1 VKVSSS
7 EHKGTKMKKK
17 GLIQVYSGAG
27 KGKSTAAI
35 GQAAR
40 AAGHGFKVGFV
51 SFFKDPEAFG
61 YGEYKS
67 LEKLGVKTFLFARKH
82 PHFYKELN
90 PDDVCRECSKGL
102 EFIKE
107 LFQDPSWDMLVLDE
121 INIAVRDGFL
131 KEEEVLSLL
140 EAKPEKLELV
150 LTGRGVT
157 EKIVEKADL
166 VSEVREV
173 KHHYNQGIKSR
184 EGVEY

>member
-1 VKVSSS
+1 VKVSS
-7 EHKGTKMKKK
+7 EHKGTEMRNK
-17 GLIQVYSGAG
+17 GLIQVYTGPG

-40 AAGHGFKVGFV
+40 AAGHGFKVGFL
-51 SFFKDPEAFG
+51 SFFKDPDAFG

-67 LEKLGVKTFLFARKH
+67 LEKLGIKTFLFARRH

-90 PDDVCRECSKGL
+90 PDDVCRECFRGV
-102 EFIKE
+102 EFIRE
-107 LFQDPSWDMLVLDE
+107 LFRDPSWDMLVLDE

-131 KEEEVLSLL
+131 KEEDVLSLL

-157 EKIVEKADL
+157 ERIVEKADL
-166 VSEVREV
+166 VSEVKEV
-173 KHHYNQGIKSR
+173 KHPYSRGVRSRKGI
-184 EGVEY
+184 EY

>member
-1 VKVSSS
+1 
-7 EHKGTKMKKK
+7 MKER
-17 GLIQVYSGAG
+17 GFIQVYTGDG

-35 GQAAR
+35 GQAVR
-40 AAGHGFKVGFV
+40 ATGHGFKVGFV
-51 SFFKDPEAFG
+51 SFFKDPEVFG
-61 YGEYKS
+61 YGEYES
-67 LEKLGVKTFLFARKH
+67 LQKLGIRTFLFAKKH

-90 PDDVCRECSKGL
+90 PDDVCQECSRGL

-107 LFQDPSWDMLVLDE
+107 LFQDISWDMLVLDE

-150 LTGRGVT
+150 LTGRGAT
-157 EKIVEKADL
+157 KKIVEKADL

-173 KHHYNQGIKSR
+173 KHPYNQGIKSR
-184 EGVEY
+184 EGIEY

>member
-1 VKVSSS
+1 
-7 EHKGTKMKKK
+7 MKKK
-17 GLIQVYSGAG
+17 GLIQVYTGAG

-40 AAGHGFKVGFV
+40 AAGHGFKVGFI
-51 SFFKDPEAFG
+51 SFFKDPEVFG

-67 LEKLGVKTFLFARKH
+67 LKKLGVKTFLFAKKH

-90 PDDVCRECSKGL
+90 PDDVCQECSRGL

-107 LFQDPSWDMLVLDE
+107 LFQDPSWDMLVL
-121 INIAVRDGFL
+121 
-131 KEEEVLSLL
+131 SLL
-140 EAKPEKLELV
+140 ETKPEKLELV

-157 EKIVEKADL
+157 EKIIEKADL

-173 KHHYNQGIKSR
+173 KHPYSQGIKSR
-184 EGVEY
+184 EGIEY

>member
-1 VKVSSS
+1 
-7 EHKGTKMKKK
+7 MNKK
-17 GLIQVYSGAG
+17 GLIQIYTGTG

-40 AAGHGFKVGFV
+40 AAGHGFKVGFI

-67 LEKLGVKTFLFARKH
+67 LEKLGVKTFLFAKKH

-90 PDDVCRECSKGL
+90 PENVCRECSKGV
-102 EFIKE
+102 EFIKN

-131 KEEEVLSLL
+131 KEDDVLSLL
-140 EAKPEKLELV
+140 EAKPKKLELV

-157 EKIVEKADL
+157 DKIMEKADL

-173 KHHYNQGIKSR
+173 KHPYSKGIKSR
-184 EGVEY
+184 KGIEY

>member
-1 VKVSSS
+1 
-7 EHKGTKMKKK
+7 MKEK
-17 GLIQVYSGAG
+17 GLIQVYTGAG

-35 GQAAR
+35 GQAVR
-40 AAGHGFKVGFV
+40 AAGHGLKVGLI

-67 LEKLGVKTFLFARKH
+67 LEKLGIKTFQFVKKH

-90 PDDVCRECSKGL
+90 PDDVCQDCSKGL
-102 EFIKE
+102 EFIE
-107 LFQDPSWDMLVLDE
+107 SLFQDPSWDMLVLDE

-131 KEEEVLSLL
+131 KEEHVLSLL

-150 LTGRGVT
+150 LTGRGAT
-157 EKIVEKADL
+157 EKIIEKADL

-173 KHHYNQGIKSR
+173 KHPYSQGIKSR
-184 EGVEY
+184 EGIEY